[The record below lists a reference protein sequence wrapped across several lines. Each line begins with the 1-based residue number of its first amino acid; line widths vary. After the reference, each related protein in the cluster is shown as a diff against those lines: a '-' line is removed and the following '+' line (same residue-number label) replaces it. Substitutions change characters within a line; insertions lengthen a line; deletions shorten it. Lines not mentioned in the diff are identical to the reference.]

1 MMSCAD
7 FMLISRLSA
16 TAGGGRPGLARR
28 QILAARDDFGERRLL
43 IGGAHHA
50 DQPCRCGADAHDVE
64 FDQLGLLPGRM
75 AGQRDTPISSL

>member
-1 MMSCAD
+1 M
-7 FMLISRLSA
+7 R
-16 TAGGGRPGLARR
+16 RNPVARN
-28 QILAARDDFGERRLL
+28 DFGERRLL